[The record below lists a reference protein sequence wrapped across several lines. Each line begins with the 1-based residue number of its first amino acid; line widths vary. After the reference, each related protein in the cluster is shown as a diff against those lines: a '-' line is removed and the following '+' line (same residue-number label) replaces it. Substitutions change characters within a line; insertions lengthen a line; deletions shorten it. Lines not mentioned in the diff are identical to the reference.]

1 MMRRDD
7 EIRLGSR
14 FGMRHGNREE
24 RRLSLREREA
34 LRRKAREA
42 EYEDEEEEEDDD
54 DEEEDDEDDEDYDGD
69 EEDDDDD
76 DEEDDDEEDEDEEDE
91 DELDEDDEDEDYDGD
106 DDDEEDEEDEDD
118 DDLDDDDEEEDDEN
132 EDEEDDS
139 DEEDE
144 DDGED
149 SDKPSPAPS
158 KPVNGSDNRDAY
170 IAAYLAEKERELAL
184 EREAAERAEKEERE
198 RQEREESV
206 RREERA
212 RAQAEEE
219 EQARRAE
226 KAEIARRAREA
237 EDRASRAEDR
247 LGRTRAPFNDTE
259 GYRGIEDSLDRVS
272 PVSGRSGGS
281 QRESYAGREP
291 VLSES
296 DRAIR
301 ERELALKE
309 REIAL
314 KERELALRERE
325 QQLKSTGGHSGKNSS
340 GAPAS
345 YTTRVINGKTV
356 KVKDTS
362 KKVSRPIE
370 EPVALSQDNRSKR
383 YEGLSDESLMKE
395 VTAFML
401 RYGVK
406 KHGIPYEL
414 MAEEFGAGLIA
425 KLIIRGHLVRL
436 GDSTL
441 TCGNN

>member
-14 FGMRHGNREE
+14 FGMRYGNREE

-34 LRRKAREA
+34 LRRKAREE
-42 EYEDEEEEEDDD
+42 EYEDEE
-54 DEEEDDEDDEDYDGD
+54 
-69 EEDDDDD
+69 
-76 DEEDDDEEDEDEEDE
+76 
-91 DELDEDDEDEDYDGD
+91 
-106 DDDEEDEEDEDD
+106 EEDEEDEDD
-118 DDLDDDDEEEDDEN
+118 DLDDDEEEEDEDDDDE
-132 EDEEDDS
+132 DYEED

-144 DDGED
+144 DDDYEEEDDDDGDDDLDDDDDDYEEEDDDDDEDEGDEDEEDDDLDDSEEDDDDDDD
-149 SDKPSPAPS
+149 SDEPSPIVN
-158 KPVNGSDNRDAY
+158 KPVSGSDDRDAF

-198 RQEREESV
+198 REEQ
-206 RREERA
+206 A
-212 RAQAEEE
+212 RLQAEEE
-219 EQARRAE
+219 ER
-226 KAEIARRAREA
+226 ARRAREA
-237 EDRASRAEDR
+237 EDRAGRAEDS
-247 LGRTRAPFNDTE
+247 LGRTRTPFNGTE
-259 GYRGIEDSLDRVS
+259 GYRGIEDSLDVVS

-281 QRESYAGREP
+281 QRESYVGRES

-296 DRAIR
+296 DRALR

-325 QQLKSTGGHSGKNSS
+325 QQLKATGGHSGKGN
-340 GAPAS
+340 GVAPAS

-356 KVKDTS
+356 KVKDTG
-362 KKVSRPIE
+362 KKVSKPIE
-370 EPVALSQDNRSKR
+370 EPVVLSQDNRSKR

>member
-7 EIRLGSR
+7 EIRIGGHFGLG
-14 FGMRHGNREE
+14 HGKRED

-42 EYEDEEEEEDDD
+42 EYEDEEEEDEDL
-54 DEEEDDEDDEDYDGD
+54 DEDEEDEEDDEDDDEDEDYDGD
-69 EEDDDDD
+69 EEDEDDDD
-76 DEEDDDEEDEDEEDE
+76 DDDEEDEDEEDE
-91 DELDEDDEDEDYDGD
+91 DELDEDEDYDGD
-106 DDDEEDEEDEDD
+106 DDDEEEEDEDD
-118 DDLDDDDEEEDDEN
+118 EDEDDLDDEN
-132 EDEEDDS
+132 ES

-144 DDGED
+144 DDRDDDDED
-149 SDKPSPAPS
+149 SYEPSPAPS
-158 KPVNGSDNRDAY
+158 KPVSGSDDRDAF

-184 EREAAERAEKEERE
+184 EREVAERAEKEEKE
-198 RQEREESV
+198 RQEREDRA
-206 RREERA
+206 RREEQA
-212 RAQAEEE
+212 RVQAEEE

-247 LGRTRAPFNDTE
+247 LGRTRAPFNGTE

-325 QQLKSTGGHSGKNSS
+325 QQLKSAGGHSGKSNSV
-340 GAPAS
+340 APAS

-356 KVKDTS
+356 KVKDTG
-362 KKVSRPIE
+362 KKVSRPVE

>member
-7 EIRLGSR
+7 EIRLGGR
-14 FGMRHGNREE
+14 FGLGHGKREE

-42 EYEDEEEEEDDD
+42 EYEDEEEE
-54 DEEEDDEDDEDYDGD
+54 DEDYDGD
-69 EEDDDDD
+69 E
-76 DEEDDDEEDEDEEDE
+76 DEEDDDEDEDYDEDDDEEDE
-91 DELDEDDEDEDYDGD
+91 DELDEDEDYDEDDDNGD
-106 DDDEEDEEDEDD
+106 DDED
-118 DDLDDDDEEEDDEN
+118 DDLDDEN
-132 EDEEDDS
+132 ES

-144 DDGED
+144 DDRDDDDED
-149 SDKPSPAPS
+149 SYEPSPAPS
-158 KPVNGSDNRDAY
+158 KLVSSSDDRDAF

-184 EREAAERAEKEERE
+184 EREATERAEKEERE
-198 RQEREESV
+198 RQEREDRA
-206 RREERA
+206 RREEQA
-212 RAQAEEE
+212 RVQAEEE

-247 LGRTRAPFNDTE
+247 LGRTRAPFNGTE

-296 DRAIR
+296 DRALR
-301 ERELALKE
+301 ERKLALKE

-325 QQLKSTGGHSGKNSS
+325 QQLKSTGGHSGKSNSV
-340 GAPAS
+340 APAS

-362 KKVSRPIE
+362 KKVSKPIE

>member
-7 EIRLGSR
+7 EIRLGGR
-14 FGMRHGNREE
+14 FGLGHGKREE

-34 LRRKAREA
+34 LRRKAREE
-42 EYEDEEEEEDDD
+42 EYEDEE
-54 DEEEDDEDDEDYDGD
+54 
-69 EEDDDDD
+69 
-76 DEEDDDEEDEDEEDE
+76 
-91 DELDEDDEDEDYDGD
+91 
-106 DDDEEDEEDEDD
+106 EEDEEDEDD
-118 DDLDDDDEEEDDEN
+118 DLDDDEEEDY
-132 EDEEDDS
+132 EED

-144 DDGED
+144 DDDDDYEEEDDDDEDEGDEEEEDDDDGDDDLDDDEDDDDYEEEDDDDDEDEGDEDEEDDDLDDSEEEDDDDDD
-149 SDKPSPAPS
+149 SDEPSPIVN
-158 KPVNGSDNRDAY
+158 KPVSGSDDRDAF

-184 EREAAERAEKEERE
+184 EREATEARE
-198 RQEREESV
+198 
-206 RREERA
+206 REERA
-212 RAQAEEE
+212 RREAQARVRAEEE
-219 EQARRAE
+219 EQARRVE

-237 EDRASRAEDR
+237 EDRAGSAEDR
-247 LGRTRAPFNDTE
+247 LGRTRAPFNGTE
-259 GYRGIEDSLDRVS
+259 GYRGIEDSLDGVS

-281 QRESYAGREP
+281 QRESYVGREP

-296 DRAIR
+296 DRALR

-325 QQLKSTGGHSGKNSS
+325 QQLKATGGHSGK
-340 GAPAS
+340 GTGVAPAS

-356 KVKDTS
+356 KVKDTG
-362 KKVSRPIE
+362 KKVSKPIE
-370 EPVALSQDNRSKR
+370 EPVVLSQDNRSKR

>member
-7 EIRLGSR
+7 EIRLGGH
-14 FGMRHGNREE
+14 FGLGHGKREE

-42 EYEDEEEEEDDD
+42 EYEDEE
-54 DEEEDDEDDEDYDGD
+54 
-69 EEDDDDD
+69 
-76 DEEDDDEEDEDEEDE
+76 
-91 DELDEDDEDEDYDGD
+91 DEDDEDEDYDGD
-106 DDDEEDEEDEDD
+106 DDEEEEDEDD
-118 DDLDDDDEEEDDEN
+118 DEDDDLDDEN
-132 EDEEDDS
+132 ES

-144 DDGED
+144 DDRDDDDED
-149 SDKPSPAPS
+149 SYEPSPAPS
-158 KPVNGSDNRDAY
+158 KPVNGFDNRDAF

-198 RQEREESV
+198 RQEREESA
-206 RREERA
+206 RREEQA
-212 RAQAEEE
+212 RAQAEEDE
-219 EQARRAE
+219 RARRAE

-237 EDRASRAEDR
+237 EDRASTEDR
-247 LGRTRAPFNDTE
+247 LGRTRAPFNGTE

-296 DRAIR
+296 DRALR

-325 QQLKSTGGHSGKNSS
+325 QQLKATGGHSGKGN
-340 GAPAS
+340 GVAPAS

-356 KVKDTS
+356 KVKDTG
-362 KKVSRPIE
+362 KKVSKPIE
-370 EPVALSQDNRSKR
+370 EPVVLSQDNRSKR

>member
-1 MMRRDD
+1 M
-7 EIRLGSR
+7 
-14 FGMRHGNREE
+14 
-24 RRLSLREREA
+24 
-34 LRRKAREA
+34 RRKAREA
-42 EYEDEEEEEDDD
+42 EYEDEEEEDDEDLDDDEDD
-54 DEEEDDEDDEDYDGD
+54 DEEDEDEEDYDGDED

-76 DEEDDDEEDEDEEDE
+76 DDEAEDDEEDEDEEDE
-91 DELDEDDEDEDYDGD
+91 DELD
-106 DDDEEDEEDEDD
+106 D
-118 DDLDDDDEEEDDEN
+118 DDLDDDEDDEDYDGGEEEDDDLDDEN
-132 EDEEDDS
+132 ES

-144 DDGED
+144 DDRDDDDED
-149 SDKPSPAPS
+149 SYEPSPAPS
-158 KPVNGSDNRDAY
+158 KPVSGSDDRDAF

-184 EREAAERAEKEERE
+184 EREASEARE
-198 RQEREESV
+198 
-206 RREERA
+206 REERA
-212 RAQAEEE
+212 RREAQARVRAEEE

-237 EDRASRAEDR
+237 EDRAGSAEDR
-247 LGRTRAPFNDTE
+247 LGRTRAPFNGTE
-259 GYRGIEDSLDRVS
+259 GYRGIEDSLDGVS

-281 QRESYAGREP
+281 QRESYVGREP

-296 DRAIR
+296 DRALR

-325 QQLKSTGGHSGKNSS
+325 QQLKATGGHSGKGN
-340 GAPAS
+340 GVAPAS

-356 KVKDTS
+356 KVKDTG
-362 KKVSRPIE
+362 KKVSKPIE
-370 EPVALSQDNRSKR
+370 EPVVLSQDNRSKR

>member
-7 EIRLGSR
+7 EIRLGGR
-14 FGMRHGNREE
+14 FGLGHGKREE

-42 EYEDEEEEEDDD
+42 EYEDEEDEDDEDLDDDEDD
-54 DEEEDDEDDEDYDGD
+54 DEEDEDEEDYDGD
-69 EEDDDDD
+69 E

-91 DELDEDDEDEDYDGD
+91 DELDEEEEDDDEDYDGD
-106 DDDEEDEEDEDD
+106 DDDEEDEEDDED
-118 DDLDDDDEEEDDEN
+118 DDLDDEN
-132 EDEEDDS
+132 ES

-144 DDGED
+144 DDRDDDDED
-149 SDKPSPAPS
+149 SYEPSPTPS
-158 KPVNGSDNRDAY
+158 KPVNGSDDRDAF
-170 IAAYLAEKERELAL
+170 IAAYLAEKERELA
-184 EREAAERAEKEERE
+184 AERAEKEERE
-198 RQEREESV
+198 
-206 RREERA
+206 REERA

-219 EQARRAE
+219 ERARRAE

-247 LGRTRAPFNDTE
+247 LGRTRAPFNGTE
-259 GYRGIEDSLDRVS
+259 GYRGIEDSLEGLS

-296 DRAIR
+296 DRALR

>member
-7 EIRLGSR
+7 EIRLGGR
-14 FGMRHGNREE
+14 FGLGHGKREE

-34 LRRKAREA
+34 LRRKAREE
-42 EYEDEEEEEDDD
+42 EYEDEE
-54 DEEEDDEDDEDYDGD
+54 
-69 EEDDDDD
+69 
-76 DEEDDDEEDEDEEDE
+76 
-91 DELDEDDEDEDYDGD
+91 
-106 DDDEEDEEDEDD
+106 EEDEEDEDD
-118 DDLDDDDEEEDDEN
+118 DLDDDEEEEDEDDDDDYEEEDDDDGDDDLDDDDDDYEEEDDDDDEDEGD
-132 EDEEDDS
+132 EDEEDDDLDDSEEDDDDDDDS
-139 DEEDE
+139 DE
-144 DDGED
+144 
-149 SDKPSPAPS
+149 PSPIVN
-158 KPVNGSDNRDAY
+158 KPVSGSDDRDAF

-184 EREAAERAEKEERE
+184 EREAAERAEEEER
-198 RQEREESV
+198 
-206 RREERA
+206 
-212 RAQAEEE
+212 
-219 EQARRAE
+219 ARRAE

-237 EDRASRAEDR
+237 EDRAGRAEDS
-247 LGRTRAPFNDTE
+247 LGRTRTPFNGTE
-259 GYRGIEDSLDRVS
+259 GYRGIEDSLDVVS

-281 QRESYAGREP
+281 QRESYVGRES

-296 DRAIR
+296 DRALR

-325 QQLKSTGGHSGKNSS
+325 QQLKATGGHSGKGN
-340 GAPAS
+340 GVAPAS

-356 KVKDTS
+356 RVKDTG
-362 KKVSRPIE
+362 KKVSKPIE
-370 EPVALSQDNRSKR
+370 EPVVLSQNNRSKR

>member
-7 EIRLGSR
+7 EIRLGGRLSR
-14 FGMRHGNREE
+14 FGHGSRED

-42 EYEDEEEEEDDD
+42 EYEDEEEEED
-54 DEEEDDEDDEDYDGD
+54 EDDED
-69 EEDDDDD
+69 EEDD
-76 DEEDDDEEDEDEEDE
+76 DEEDDDEEDEDE

-106 DDDEEDEEDEDD
+106 DDDEEDEDEEEEEEDEDDEDDDED
-118 DDLDDDDEEEDDEN
+118 DDLDDEN
-132 EDEEDDS
+132 ES

-144 DDGED
+144 DDRDDDDED
-149 SDKPSPAPS
+149 SYEPSPAPS
-158 KPVNGSDNRDAY
+158 KPVNGSDDRDAF

-184 EREAAERAEKEERE
+184 EREASERAEKEERE
-198 RQEREESV
+198 RQEREDRA
-206 RREERA
+206 RREEQA
-212 RAQAEEE
+212 RVQAEEE

-247 LGRTRAPFNDTE
+247 LGRTRAPFNGTE

-272 PVSGRSGGS
+272 PVSGHSGGS
-281 QRESYAGREP
+281 QRESYTGREP
-291 VLSES
+291 VFSES
-296 DRAIR
+296 DRALR

-325 QQLKSTGGHSGKNSS
+325 QQLKSTGGHSGKSNSV
-340 GAPAS
+340 APAS

-362 KKVSRPIE
+362 KKVSKPIE

>member
-7 EIRLGSR
+7 EIRLGGRLSR
-14 FGMRHGNREE
+14 FGHGSRED

-42 EYEDEEEEEDDD
+42 EYEDEEEEED
-54 DEEEDDEDDEDYDGD
+54 EDEDEDEGDEDYDGD

-76 DEEDDDEEDEDEEDE
+76 DEEDDDEEDEDEGDE
-91 DELDEDDEDEDYDGD
+91 DEL
-106 DDDEEDEEDEDD
+106 DD
-118 DDLDDDDEEEDDEN
+118 DDLDDDDDDEEDDE
-132 EDEEDDS
+132 EDEEDD
-139 DEEDE
+139 E
-144 DDGED
+144 DDGD
-149 SDKPSPAPS
+149 SDEPSPAPS
-158 KPVNGSDNRDAY
+158 KPVSGSDDRDAF

-184 EREAAERAEKEERE
+184 EREASERAEKEERE
-198 RQEREESV
+198 RQEREEST

-212 RAQAEEE
+212 RIQAEEE
-219 EQARRAE
+219 ERARRAE

-247 LGRTRAPFNDTE
+247 LGRTRAPFNGTE
-259 GYRGIEDSLDRVS
+259 GYRGIEGSLDRVS

-281 QRESYAGREP
+281 QRESYTGREP

-296 DRAIR
+296 DRALR

-340 GAPAS
+340 VASAS

-362 KKVSRPIE
+362 KKVSKPIE

>member
-7 EIRLGSR
+7 EIRLGGRLSR
-14 FGMRHGNREE
+14 FGHGSRED

-42 EYEDEEEEEDDD
+42 EYEDEEEEED
-54 DEEEDDEDDEDYDGD
+54 EDL
-69 EEDDDDD
+69 
-76 DEEDDDEEDEDEEDE
+76 DEDEED
-91 DELDEDDEDEDYDGD
+91 DDEDEDYDGD
-106 DDDEEDEEDEDD
+106 DDDEEEEDEDEDEDLDEDEEDDDEDEDYDGDDDDEEEEDEDEEEEDEDD
-118 DDLDDDDEEEDDEN
+118 DEDDDLDDEN
-132 EDEEDDS
+132 ES

-144 DDGED
+144 DDRDDDDED
-149 SDKPSPAPS
+149 SYEPSPAPS
-158 KPVNGSDNRDAY
+158 KPVSGSDDRDAF

-184 EREAAERAEKEERE
+184 EREASERAEKEERE
-198 RQEREESV
+198 RQEREERA
-206 RREERA
+206 RREEQA
-212 RAQAEEE
+212 RVQAEEE

-247 LGRTRAPFNDTE
+247 LGRTRAPFNGTE

-325 QQLKSTGGHSGKNSS
+325 QQLKSAGSHSGKSS
-340 GAPAS
+340 SVSPAS

-362 KKVSRPIE
+362 KKVSKPIE

>member
-7 EIRLGSR
+7 EIRLGGR
-14 FGMRHGNREE
+14 FGLGHGKREE

-42 EYEDEEEEEDDD
+42 EYEDEEEEDD
-54 DEEEDDEDDEDYDGD
+54 DEEEDDEDYDGD
-69 EEDDDDD
+69 EDEEDD

-91 DELDEDDEDEDYDGD
+91 DELDEDEDEE
-106 DDDEEDEEDEDD
+106 DDDEEDDDEEDDEDDEEDDEEEDEDELDEDEEDDED
-118 DDLDDDDEEEDDEN
+118 DDLDDEN
-132 EDEEDDS
+132 ES

-144 DDGED
+144 DDRDDDDED
-149 SDKPSPAPS
+149 SYEPSPTPS
-158 KPVNGSDNRDAY
+158 KPVNGSDDRDAF

-184 EREAAERAEKEERE
+184 EREATEARE
-198 RQEREESV
+198 
-206 RREERA
+206 REERA
-212 RAQAEEE
+212 RREAQARVRAEEE
-219 EQARRAE
+219 EQARRVE

-237 EDRASRAEDR
+237 EDRAGSTEDR
-247 LGRTRAPFNDTE
+247 LGRTRAPFNGTE
-259 GYRGIEDSLDRVS
+259 GYRGIEDSLDGVS

-281 QRESYAGREP
+281 QRESYVGREP

-296 DRAIR
+296 DRALR

-325 QQLKSTGGHSGKNSS
+325 QQLKATGGHSGKGN
-340 GAPAS
+340 GVAPAS

-356 KVKDTS
+356 KVKDTG
-362 KKVSRPIE
+362 KKVSKPIE
-370 EPVALSQDNRSKR
+370 EPVVLSQDNRSKR

>member
-7 EIRLGSR
+7 EIRLGGH
-14 FGMRHGNREE
+14 FGLGHGKRED

-42 EYEDEEEEEDDD
+42 ECEDEEEEEEDLDE
-54 DEEEDDEDDEDYDGD
+54 DEEEEDEDLDEDEEDEEDYDGD
-69 EEDDDDD
+69 EDEDDDD

-91 DELDEDDEDEDYDGD
+91 DELDEDDDDDEDYDGD
-106 DDDEEDEEDEDD
+106 DDDEED
-118 DDLDDDDEEEDDEN
+118 DDLDDEN
-132 EDEEDDS
+132 ES
-139 DEEDE
+139 DE
-144 DDGED
+144 
-149 SDKPSPAPS
+149 PSPAPS
-158 KPVNGSDNRDAY
+158 KPVNGSDDRDAF

-184 EREAAERAEKEERE
+184 EREASERAEKEERE
-198 RQEREESV
+198 RQEREERA
-206 RREERA
+206 RREAQA
-212 RAQAEEE
+212 RVQAEED
-219 EQARRAE
+219 EQARRVE

-237 EDRASRAEDR
+237 EDRAGSTEDR
-247 LGRTRAPFNDTE
+247 LGRTRAPFNGTE
-259 GYRGIEDSLDRVS
+259 GYRGIEDSLEGVS

-281 QRESYAGREP
+281 QRESYVGREP

-296 DRAIR
+296 DRALR

-325 QQLKSTGGHSGKNSS
+325 QQLKATGGHSGKGN
-340 GAPAS
+340 GVAPAS

-356 KVKDTS
+356 KVKDTG
-362 KKVSRPIE
+362 KKVSKPIE
-370 EPVALSQDNRSKR
+370 EPVVLSQDNRSKR

>member
-7 EIRLGSR
+7 EIRIGGR
-14 FGMRHGNREE
+14 FGLGHGKREE
-24 RRLSLREREA
+24 RCLSLREREA

-42 EYEDEEEEEDDD
+42 EYEDEEEDDDDD
-54 DEEEDDEDDEDYDGD
+54 DEEEDDEDYDGD
-69 EEDDDDD
+69 EE
-76 DEEDDDEEDEDEEDE
+76 EEDEDEEDE
-91 DELDEDDEDEDYDGD
+91 DELDDDEEEEEDDDDEDYDGD
-106 DDDEEDEEDEDD
+106 EDDDLDEDEEEDEEDEDD
-118 DDLDDDDEEEDDEN
+118 SDEEDDE
-132 EDEEDDS
+132 DDGDS
-139 DEEDE
+139 DE
-144 DDGED
+144 
-149 SDKPSPAPS
+149 PSPAPS
-158 KPVNGSDNRDAY
+158 KPVSGSDDRDAF
-170 IAAYLAEKERELAL
+170 IVAYLAEKERELAL
-184 EREAAERAEKEERE
+184 EREASERAEKEERA
-198 RQEREESV
+198 RQEREERA
-206 RREERA
+206 RREEQA
-212 RAQAEEE
+212 RVQAEEE

-226 KAEIARRAREA
+226 KAEIARRARET
-237 EDRASRAEDR
+237 EERASTEDR
-247 LGRTRAPFNDTE
+247 LGRTRALFNGTE
-259 GYRGIEDSLDRVS
+259 GYRGIEDNLEGLS

-296 DRAIR
+296 DRALR

-314 KERELALRERE
+314 REREIALKERE
-325 QQLKSTGGHSGKNSS
+325 QQLKSAGGHSGKNSS
-340 GAPAS
+340 VASAS

-356 KVKDTS
+356 KVKDTG
-362 KKVSRPIE
+362 KKVSKPIE

>member
-7 EIRLGSR
+7 EIRLGGR
-14 FGMRHGNREE
+14 FGLGHGKREE

-34 LRRKAREA
+34 LRRKAREE
-42 EYEDEEEEEDDD
+42 EYEDEE
-54 DEEEDDEDDEDYDGD
+54 
-69 EEDDDDD
+69 
-76 DEEDDDEEDEDEEDE
+76 
-91 DELDEDDEDEDYDGD
+91 
-106 DDDEEDEEDEDD
+106 EEDEEDEDD
-118 DDLDDDDEEEDDEN
+118 DLDDDEEEEDEDDDDE
-132 EDEEDDS
+132 DYEED

-144 DDGED
+144 DDDDDYEEEDDDDGDDDLDDDEDDDDYEEEDDDDDEDEGDEDEEDDDLDDSEEDDDDDDD
-149 SDKPSPAPS
+149 SDEPSPIVN
-158 KPVNGSDNRDAY
+158 KPVSGSDDRDAF

-184 EREAAERAEKEERE
+184 EREATEARE
-198 RQEREESV
+198 
-206 RREERA
+206 REERA
-212 RAQAEEE
+212 RREAQARVRAEEE
-219 EQARRAE
+219 EQARRVE

-237 EDRASRAEDR
+237 EDRAGSAEDR
-247 LGRTRAPFNDTE
+247 LGRTRAPFNGTE
-259 GYRGIEDSLDRVS
+259 GYRGIEDSLDGVS

-281 QRESYAGREP
+281 QRESYVGREP

-296 DRAIR
+296 DRALR

-325 QQLKSTGGHSGKNSS
+325 QQLKATGGHSGKSNSV
-340 GAPAS
+340 APAS

-370 EPVALSQDNRSKR
+370 EPVVLSQDNRSKR

>member
-7 EIRLGSR
+7 EIRLGGR
-14 FGMRHGNREE
+14 FGRGNREE

-34 LRRKAREA
+34 LRRKAREE
-42 EYEDEEEEEDDD
+42 EYEDEEEEDEDDLDDDEEDEEDDEEEEEDDD
-54 DEEEDDEDDEDYDGD
+54 EEEDDEEEEDEEEEDELDDDEDDEDYD
-69 EEDDDDD
+69 E
-76 DEEDDDEEDEDEEDE
+76 
-91 DELDEDDEDEDYDGD
+91 

-118 DDLDDDDEEEDDEN
+118 
-132 EDEEDDS
+132 
-139 DEEDE
+139 
-144 DDGED
+144 ED
-149 SDKPSPAPS
+149 SYEPSPAPS
-158 KPVNGSDNRDAY
+158 KPVSGSDDRDAF
-170 IAAYLAEKERELAL
+170 IAEYLAEKEREFAL
-184 EREAAERAEKEERE
+184 EREATEAR
-198 RQEREESV
+198 EREERV
-206 RREERA
+206 RREAQA
-212 RAQAEEE
+212 RVRAEEE
-219 EQARRAE
+219 EQARRVE

-237 EDRASRAEDR
+237 EDRAGSAEDR
-247 LGRTRAPFNDTE
+247 LGRTRA
-259 GYRGIEDSLDRVS
+259 L
-272 PVSGRSGGS
+272 
-281 QRESYAGREP
+281 
-291 VLSES
+291 
-296 DRAIR
+296 R

-325 QQLKSTGGHSGKNSS
+325 QQLKATGGHSGKGN
-340 GAPAS
+340 GVAPAS

-356 KVKDTS
+356 KVKDTG
-362 KKVSRPIE
+362 KKVSKPIE
-370 EPVALSQDNRSKR
+370 EPVVLSQDNRSKR

>member
-7 EIRLGSR
+7 EIRLGGRLSR
-14 FGMRHGNREE
+14 FGQGNRED

-42 EYEDEEEEEDDD
+42 EYEDEDEDEEEEED
-54 DEEEDDEDDEDYDGD
+54 EDEDEGD

-76 DEEDDDEEDEDEEDE
+76 DEEDDDEEDEDE
-91 DELDEDDEDEDYDGD
+91 LDDDDLDDDEDEDYDGD
-106 DDDEEDEEDEDD
+106 EDD
-118 DDLDDDDEEEDDEN
+118 
-132 EDEEDDS
+132 EDDS
-139 DEEDE
+139 DEEDDE
-144 DDGED
+144 DDGD
-149 SDKPSPAPS
+149 SDEPSPAPS
-158 KPVNGSDNRDAY
+158 KPVSGSDDRDAF

-184 EREAAERAEKEERE
+184 EREASERAEKEERE
-198 RQEREESV
+198 RQEREESA

-237 EDRASRAEDR
+237 EDRASTEDR
-247 LGRTRAPFNDTE
+247 LGRTRAPFNGTE

-296 DRAIR
+296 DRALR

-325 QQLKSTGGHSGKNSS
+325 QQLKSAGGHSGKNSS
-340 GAPAS
+340 VASAS

>member
-7 EIRLGSR
+7 EIRLGGR
-14 FGMRHGNREE
+14 FGLGHGNREE

-42 EYEDEEEEEDDD
+42 EYEDEEE
-54 DEEEDDEDDEDYDGD
+54 DEEEDDDEEDEDEEDYDGD
-69 EEDDDDD
+69 EDSDED

-91 DELDEDDEDEDYDGD
+91 DELDEDDLDDDEDDEDYDGD
-106 DDDEEDEEDEDD
+106 DDEEDEDD
-118 DDLDDDDEEEDDEN
+118 DDSDEEDDDDDDLDDDEN
-132 EDEEDDS
+132 EDED
-139 DEEDE
+139 DE
-144 DDGED
+144 DSYE
-149 SDKPSPAPS
+149 PSPTPS
-158 KPVNGSDNRDAY
+158 KPVNGSDNRDAF

-184 EREAAERAEKEERE
+184 EREAADRAEKEERE
-198 RQEREESV
+198 REEQ
-206 RREERA
+206 A
-212 RAQAEEE
+212 RLQAEEE
-219 EQARRAE
+219 ERARRAE

-237 EDRASRAEDR
+237 EDRAGRAEDS
-247 LGRTRAPFNDTE
+247 LGRTRTPFNGTE
-259 GYRGIEDSLDRVS
+259 GYRGIEDSLEGLS

-281 QRESYAGREP
+281 QRESYTGREP

-296 DRAIR
+296 DRALR

-325 QQLKSTGGHSGKNSS
+325 QQLKSAGGHSGKNSS

-356 KVKDTS
+356 KVKDTG

>member
-1 MMRRDD
+1 M
-7 EIRLGSR
+7 
-14 FGMRHGNREE
+14 
-24 RRLSLREREA
+24 
-34 LRRKAREA
+34 
-42 EYEDEEEEEDDD
+42 
-54 DEEEDDEDDEDYDGD
+54 
-69 EEDDDDD
+69 
-76 DEEDDDEEDEDEEDE
+76 
-91 DELDEDDEDEDYDGD
+91 
-106 DDDEEDEEDEDD
+106 
-118 DDLDDDDEEEDDEN
+118 
-132 EDEEDDS
+132 
-139 DEEDE
+139 
-144 DDGED
+144 
-149 SDKPSPAPS
+149 
-158 KPVNGSDNRDAY
+158 
-170 IAAYLAEKERELAL
+170 
-184 EREAAERAEKEERE
+184 
-198 RQEREESV
+198 
-206 RREERA
+206 
-212 RAQAEEE
+212 
-219 EQARRAE
+219 
-226 KAEIARRAREA
+226 
-237 EDRASRAEDR
+237 
-247 LGRTRAPFNDTE
+247 RAPFNGME

-296 DRAIR
+296 DRALR

-325 QQLKSTGGHSGKNSS
+325 QQLKSVGSHSGKSS
-340 GAPAS
+340 SVSPAS

-356 KVKDTS
+356 KVKDTG
-362 KKVSRPIE
+362 KKVSKPVE

>member
-7 EIRLGSR
+7 EIRLGGHFGLGHGSR
-14 FGMRHGNREE
+14 ED

-42 EYEDEEEEEDDD
+42 EYE
-54 DEEEDDEDDEDYDGD
+54 
-69 EEDDDDD
+69 

-106 DDDEEDEEDEDD
+106 DDEDEEDEDD
-118 DDLDDDDEEEDDEN
+118 EDYDGDDDDEEEEDEDDDEDDDLDDEN
-132 EDEEDDS
+132 ES

-144 DDGED
+144 DDRDDDDED
-149 SDKPSPAPS
+149 SYEPSPAPS
-158 KPVNGSDNRDAY
+158 KPVNGSDDRDAF

-184 EREAAERAEKEERE
+184 EREATEARE
-198 RQEREESV
+198 
-206 RREERA
+206 REERA
-212 RAQAEEE
+212 RREAQARVRAEEE
-219 EQARRAE
+219 EQ
-226 KAEIARRAREA
+226 AEIARRAREA

-247 LGRTRAPFNDTE
+247 LGRTRAPFNGTE

-281 QRESYAGREP
+281 QRESYTGREP

-296 DRAIR
+296 DRALR

-325 QQLKSTGGHSGKNSS
+325 QQLKSTGGHSGKGN
-340 GAPAS
+340 GVAPAS

-356 KVKDTS
+356 KVKDTG
-362 KKVSRPIE
+362 KKVSKPIE
-370 EPVALSQDNRSKR
+370 EPVVLSQDNRSKR

>member
-7 EIRLGSR
+7 EIRLGGH
-14 FGMRHGNREE
+14 FGLGHGKRED

-42 EYEDEEEEEDDD
+42 EYEDEEDEED
-54 DEEEDDEDDEDYDGD
+54 EDEDEDEGDEDYDGD

-76 DEEDDDEEDEDEEDE
+76 DEEDDDEEDEDE

-106 DDDEEDEEDEDD
+106 DDEDEEDEDD
-118 DDLDDDDEEEDDEN
+118 EDYDEDYDGDDDEDEDD
-132 EDEEDDS
+132 EDDS
-139 DEEDE
+139 DEED
-144 DDGED
+144 DGD
-149 SDKPSPAPS
+149 SDEPSPAPS
-158 KPVNGSDNRDAY
+158 KPVSGSADRDAY

-184 EREAAERAEKEERE
+184 EREASERAEKEERE
-198 RQEREESV
+198 RQEREESA

-237 EDRASRAEDR
+237 EDRASTEDR
-247 LGRTRAPFNDTE
+247 LGRTRAPFNGTE

-296 DRAIR
+296 DRALR

-340 GAPAS
+340 VAPAS

>member
-14 FGMRHGNREE
+14 FGRGNREE

-34 LRRKAREA
+34 LRRKAREE
-42 EYEDEEEEEDDD
+42 EYEDEEEEDEEDDEEDDDEDD
-54 DEEEDDEDDEDYDGD
+54 DEEEDDEDDD
-69 EEDDDDD
+69 EEDDELDD
-76 DEEDDDEEDEDEEDE
+76 DEEDEDYDEDDDEEDEE
-91 DELDEDDEDEDYDGD
+91 DEDEDYDE

-118 DDLDDDDEEEDDEN
+118 
-132 EDEEDDS
+132 
-139 DEEDE
+139 
-144 DDGED
+144 ED
-149 SDKPSPAPS
+149 SYEPSPAPS
-158 KPVNGSDNRDAY
+158 KPVSGSDDRDAF

-184 EREAAERAEKEERE
+184 EREATEARE
-198 RQEREESV
+198 
-206 RREERA
+206 REERA
-212 RAQAEEE
+212 RREAQARVRAEEE
-219 EQARRAE
+219 EQARRVE

-237 EDRASRAEDR
+237 EDRAGSTEDR
-247 LGRTRAPFNDTE
+247 LGRTRAPFNGTE
-259 GYRGIEDSLDRVS
+259 GYRGIEDSLDGVS

-281 QRESYAGREP
+281 QRESYVGREP

-296 DRAIR
+296 DRALR

-325 QQLKSTGGHSGKNSS
+325 QQLKATGGHSGKGN
-340 GAPAS
+340 GVAPAS

-356 KVKDTS
+356 KVKDTG
-362 KKVSRPIE
+362 KKVSKPIE
-370 EPVALSQDNRSKR
+370 EPAVLSQYNRSKR

>member
-7 EIRLGSR
+7 EIRLGGR
-14 FGMRHGNREE
+14 FGLGHGNREE

-42 EYEDEEEEEDDD
+42 EYEDEEE
-54 DEEEDDEDDEDYDGD
+54 DE
-69 EEDDDDD
+69 
-76 DEEDDDEEDEDEEDE
+76 EEDDDEEDEDEED
-91 DELDEDDEDEDYDGD
+91 YDGD
-106 DDDEEDEEDEDD
+106 DDEEDEDD
-118 DDLDDDDEEEDDEN
+118 DDSDEEDDDDDDLDDDEN
-132 EDEEDDS
+132 EDED
-139 DEEDE
+139 DE
-144 DDGED
+144 DSYE
-149 SDKPSPAPS
+149 PSPTPS
-158 KPVNGSDNRDAY
+158 KPVNGSDNRDAF

-184 EREAAERAEKEERE
+184 EREAADRAEKEERE
-198 RQEREESV
+198 REEQ
-206 RREERA
+206 A
-212 RAQAEEE
+212 RLQAEEE
-219 EQARRAE
+219 ERARRAE

-237 EDRASRAEDR
+237 EDRAGRAEDS
-247 LGRTRAPFNDTE
+247 LGRTRTPFNGTE
-259 GYRGIEDSLDRVS
+259 GYRGIEDSLEGLS

-281 QRESYAGREP
+281 QRESYTGREP

-296 DRAIR
+296 DRALR

-325 QQLKSTGGHSGKNSS
+325 QQLKSAGGHSGKNSS

-356 KVKDTS
+356 KVKDTG

>member
-7 EIRLGSR
+7 EIRLGGH
-14 FGMRHGNREE
+14 FGLGHGKREE

-42 EYEDEEEEEDDD
+42 EYEDEED
-54 DEEEDDEDDEDYDGD
+54 EDDEDLDEDEEDYDGD
-69 EEDDDDD
+69 EDEEDD

-106 DDDEEDEEDEDD
+106 DDEEEEDEDD
-118 DDLDDDDEEEDDEN
+118 DEDDDLDDEN
-132 EDEEDDS
+132 ES

-144 DDGED
+144 DDRDDDDED
-149 SDKPSPAPS
+149 SYEPSPAPS
-158 KPVNGSDNRDAY
+158 KPVNGFDNRDAF

-198 RQEREESV
+198 RQEREESA
-206 RREERA
+206 RREEQA
-212 RAQAEEE
+212 RAQAEEDE
-219 EQARRAE
+219 RARRAE

-237 EDRASRAEDR
+237 EDRASTEDR
-247 LGRTRAPFNDTE
+247 LGRTRAPFNGTE

-296 DRAIR
+296 DRALR

-325 QQLKSTGGHSGKNSS
+325 QQLKATGGHSGKGN
-340 GAPAS
+340 GVAPAS

-356 KVKDTS
+356 KVKDTG
-362 KKVSRPIE
+362 KKVSKPIE
-370 EPVALSQDNRSKR
+370 EPVVLSQDNRSKR

>member
-7 EIRLGSR
+7 EIRLGGR
-14 FGMRHGNREE
+14 FGLGHGKREE

-34 LRRKAREA
+34 LRRKAREE
-42 EYEDEEEEEDDD
+42 EYEDEEEEDEEDEDDD
-54 DEEEDDEDDEDYDGD
+54 L
-69 EEDDDDD
+69 DDDD
-76 DEEDDDEEDEDEEDE
+76 DEDYEEDDEEDEDEEDE
-91 DELDEDDEDEDYDGD
+91 DD
-106 DDDEEDEEDEDD
+106 DDDYEEEDDDDGD
-118 DDLDDDDEEEDDEN
+118 DDLDDDEDDDDYEEEDDDDDEDEGD
-132 EDEEDDS
+132 EDEEDDDLDDSEEEEEEDDDDDS
-139 DEEDE
+139 DE
-144 DDGED
+144 
-149 SDKPSPAPS
+149 PSPIVN
-158 KPVNGSDNRDAY
+158 KPVSGSDDRDAF

-198 RQEREESV
+198 REEQ
-206 RREERA
+206 A
-212 RAQAEEE
+212 RLQAEEE
-219 EQARRAE
+219 ERARRAE

-237 EDRASRAEDR
+237 EDRAGRAEDS
-247 LGRTRAPFNDTE
+247 LGRTRTPFNGTE

-281 QRESYAGREP
+281 QRESYTGREP

-296 DRAIR
+296 DRALR

-325 QQLKSTGGHSGKNSS
+325 QQLKATGGHSGKGN
-340 GAPAS
+340 GVAPAS

-356 KVKDTS
+356 KVKDTG
-362 KKVSRPIE
+362 KKVSKPIE
-370 EPVALSQDNRSKR
+370 EPVVLSQDNRSKR

>member
-7 EIRLGSR
+7 EIRLGGRLSR
-14 FGMRHGNREE
+14 FGHGSRED

-42 EYEDEEEEEDDD
+42 EYEDEEEEDEDEEDEEDDADYDGDEEDDD
-54 DEEEDDEDDEDYDGD
+54 DEDEDYDGD
-69 EEDDDDD
+69 EEDDDD
-76 DEEDDDEEDEDEEDE
+76 EDEDEEDE
-91 DELDEDDEDEDYDGD
+91 DELDEDDDDEDYDGD
-106 DDDEEDEEDEDD
+106 DDDEEDEEDDED
-118 DDLDDDDEEEDDEN
+118 DDLDDEN
-132 EDEEDDS
+132 ES

-144 DDGED
+144 DDRDEDDGD
-149 SDKPSPAPS
+149 SDEPSPAPS
-158 KPVNGSDNRDAY
+158 KPVSGSDDRDAF
-170 IAAYLAEKERELAL
+170 IVAYLAEKERELAL
-184 EREAAERAEKEERE
+184 EREATERAEKEERE
-198 RQEREESV
+198 RQEREDRA
-206 RREERA
+206 RREEQA
-212 RAQAEEE
+212 RVQAEEE

-247 LGRTRAPFNDTE
+247 LGRTRAPFNGTE

-281 QRESYAGREP
+281 QRESYTGREP

-296 DRAIR
+296 DRALR

-325 QQLKSTGGHSGKNSS
+325 QQLKSTGGHSGKSNSV
-340 GAPAS
+340 APAS

-356 KVKDTS
+356 KVKDTG
-362 KKVSRPIE
+362 KKVSKPVE

>member
-7 EIRLGSR
+7 EIRLGGR
-14 FGMRHGNREE
+14 FGLRHGNREE
-24 RRLSLREREA
+24 RRLSPREREA

-42 EYEDEEEEEDDD
+42 EYEDEEDEDLDDD
-54 DEEEDDEDDEDYDGD
+54 
-69 EEDDDDD
+69 
-76 DEEDDDEEDEDEEDE
+76 EDEDEEDYDGDD
-91 DELDEDDEDEDYDGD
+91 DEDEDDDDEEDEDYDGD
-106 DDDEEDEEDEDD
+106 DDEDEDEDDEDEDEDDEDEDEDD
-118 DDLDDDDEEEDDEN
+118 DLDEGDDDEDGDEEEEDD
-132 EDEEDDS
+132 DDA
-139 DEEDE
+139 
-144 DDGED
+144 D
-149 SDKPSPAPS
+149 SYEPSPAPS
-158 KPVNGSDNRDAY
+158 KPVSGSDDRDAF

-184 EREAAERAEKEERE
+184 EREASERAEKEERE
-198 RQEREESV
+198 REESA

-237 EDRASRAEDR
+237 EDRASTEDR
-247 LGRTRAPFNDTE
+247 LGRTRAPFNGTE

-296 DRAIR
+296 DRALR

-325 QQLKSTGGHSGKNSS
+325 QQLKATGGHSGKGN
-340 GAPAS
+340 GVAPAS

-356 KVKDTS
+356 KVKDTG
-362 KKVSRPIE
+362 KKVSKPIE
-370 EPVALSQDNRSKR
+370 EPVVLSQDNRSKR

>member
-7 EIRLGSR
+7 EIRIGGR
-14 FGMRHGNREE
+14 FGLGHGNREE

-34 LRRKAREA
+34 LRRKAREE
-42 EYEDEEEEEDDD
+42 EYEDEEEEDEEDEEEEDEDDD
-54 DEEEDDEDDEDYDGD
+54 DEDYEED
-69 EEDDDDD
+69 
-76 DEEDDDEEDEDEEDE
+76 
-91 DELDEDDEDEDYDGD
+91 
-106 DDDEEDEEDEDD
+106 DEEDEDD
-118 DDLDDDDEEEDDEN
+118 DDDYEEEDDDDEDDDDYEEEDDDDDEDEGD
-132 EDEEDDS
+132 EDEEDDDLDDSEEDDDDDDDS
-139 DEEDE
+139 DE
-144 DDGED
+144 
-149 SDKPSPAPS
+149 PSPIVN
-158 KPVNGSDNRDAY
+158 KPVSGSDDRDAF

-184 EREAAERAEKEERE
+184 EREATEARE
-198 RQEREESV
+198 
-206 RREERA
+206 REERA
-212 RAQAEEE
+212 RREAQARVRAEEE
-219 EQARRAE
+219 ERARRAE

-237 EDRASRAEDR
+237 EDRAGRAEDS
-247 LGRTRAPFNDTE
+247 LGRTRTPFNGTE
-259 GYRGIEDSLDRVS
+259 GYRGIEDSLDVVS

-281 QRESYAGREP
+281 QRESYVGRES

-296 DRAIR
+296 DRALR

-325 QQLKSTGGHSGKNSS
+325 QQLKATGGHSGKGN
-340 GAPAS
+340 GVAPAS

-356 KVKDTS
+356 KVKDTG
-362 KKVSRPIE
+362 KKVSKPIE
-370 EPVALSQDNRSKR
+370 EPVVLSQDNRSKR

>member
-7 EIRLGSR
+7 EIRLGGHFSR
-14 FGMRHGNREE
+14 FGQGSREE
-24 RRLSLREREA
+24 RRLPLREREA

-42 EYEDEEEEEDDD
+42 EYEDEE
-54 DEEEDDEDDEDYDGD
+54 DEDDEDL
-69 EEDDDDD
+69 DDD
-76 DEEDDDEEDEDEEDE
+76 EDDDEEDEDEEDY
-91 DELDEDDEDEDYDGD
+91 DGDEDEEDDD
-106 DDDEEDEEDEDD
+106 DDDDEADDDEEDEDEDELDD
-118 DDLDDDDEEEDDEN
+118 DDLDDDEDDEDYDGGDD
-132 EDEEDDS
+132 EDEDEDDDEEDGED
-139 DEEDE
+139 EDE
-144 DDGED
+144 DDGDED
-149 SDKPSPAPS
+149 SYEPSPAPS
-158 KPVNGSDNRDAY
+158 KPVSGSDDRDAF

-184 EREAAERAEKEERE
+184 EREATERAEKEERE
-198 RQEREESV
+198 RQEREERA
-206 RREERA
+206 RREEQA
-212 RAQAEEE
+212 RVQAEEE
-219 EQARRAE
+219 EQARQAE

-247 LGRTRAPFNDTE
+247 LGRTRAPFNGTE
-259 GYRGIEDSLDRVS
+259 GYRGIIEDSLDRLS

-296 DRAIR
+296 DRALR

-325 QQLKSTGGHSGKNSS
+325 QQLKSAGSHSGKSS
-340 GAPAS
+340 SVSPAS
-345 YTTRVINGKTV
+345 YMTRVINGKTV
-356 KVKDTS
+356 KVKDTG
-362 KKVSRPIE
+362 KKVSKPIE

>member
-7 EIRLGSR
+7 EIRLGGR
-14 FGMRHGNREE
+14 FGLGHGSRAGRH
-24 RRLSLREREA
+24 LSLREREA
-34 LRRKAREA
+34 LRRKAREE
-42 EYEDEEEEEDDD
+42 EYEDEE
-54 DEEEDDEDDEDYDGD
+54 
-69 EEDDDDD
+69 
-76 DEEDDDEEDEDEEDE
+76 
-91 DELDEDDEDEDYDGD
+91 
-106 DDDEEDEEDEDD
+106 EEDEEDEDD
-118 DDLDDDDEEEDDEN
+118 DLDDDEEEEDEDDDEEDYEEDEGEDDDDDYEEEDDDDGDDDLDDDEDEGD
-132 EDEEDDS
+132 EDEEDDDLDDSEEDDDAADS
-139 DEEDE
+139 DE
-144 DDGED
+144 
-149 SDKPSPAPS
+149 PSPIVN
-158 KPVNGSDNRDAY
+158 KPVSGSDDRDAF

-184 EREAAERAEKEERE
+184 EREATEARE
-198 RQEREESV
+198 
-206 RREERA
+206 REERA
-212 RAQAEEE
+212 RREAQARVLAEEE
-219 EQARRAE
+219 EQARRVE

-237 EDRASRAEDR
+237 EDRAGSTEDR
-247 LGRTRAPFNDTE
+247 LGRTRAPFNGTE
-259 GYRGIEDSLDRVS
+259 GYRGIEDSLDGVS

-281 QRESYAGREP
+281 QRESYTGREP

-296 DRAIR
+296 DRALR

-325 QQLKSTGGHSGKNSS
+325 QQLKATGGHSGKGN
-340 GAPAS
+340 GVAPAS

-356 KVKDTS
+356 KVKDTG
-362 KKVSRPIE
+362 KKVSKPIE
-370 EPVALSQDNRSKR
+370 EPVVLSQDNRSKR

>member
-7 EIRLGSR
+7 EIRLGGH
-14 FGMRHGNREE
+14 FGLGHGKREE

-42 EYEDEEEEEDDD
+42 EYEDEDD
-54 DEEEDDEDDEDYDGD
+54 DEEAEDEEDYDGD
-69 EEDDDDD
+69 EDEE
-76 DEEDDDEEDEDEEDE
+76 DEEDDDEEDDEDE
-91 DELDEDDEDEDYDGD
+91 DELDEDDDDEDYDGD
-106 DDDEEDEEDEDD
+106 DDDDLDDENESDEEDEDD
-118 DDLDDDDEEEDDEN
+118 D
-132 EDEEDDS
+132 
-139 DEEDE
+139 
-144 DDGED
+144 ED
-149 SDKPSPAPS
+149 SYEPSPTPS
-158 KPVNGSDNRDAY
+158 KPVNGSDDRDTF

-184 EREAAERAEKEERE
+184 EREATEARE
-198 RQEREESV
+198 
-206 RREERA
+206 REERA
-212 RAQAEEE
+212 RREAQARVRAEEE
-219 EQARRAE
+219 EQARRVE

-237 EDRASRAEDR
+237 EDRAGRAEDS
-247 LGRTRAPFNDTE
+247 LGRTRAPVNGTE
-259 GYRGIEDSLDRVS
+259 GYRGIEDSLDGVS

-281 QRESYAGREP
+281 QRESYVGREP

-296 DRAIR
+296 DRALR

-325 QQLKSTGGHSGKNSS
+325 QQLKATGGHSGKGN
-340 GAPAS
+340 GVAPAS

-356 KVKDTS
+356 KVKDTG
-362 KKVSRPIE
+362 KKVSKPIE
-370 EPVALSQDNRSKR
+370 EPVVLSQDNRSKR

>member
-34 LRRKAREA
+34 LRRKAQEA
-42 EYEDEEEEEDDD
+42 EYEDEEEEEDDEEEDEDDDLDD
-54 DEEEDDEDDEDYDGD
+54 DEEEE
-69 EEDDDDD
+69 
-76 DEEDDDEEDEDEEDE
+76 DEEDDDEDYEED
-91 DELDEDDEDEDYDGD
+91 
-106 DDDEEDEEDEDD
+106 EDEDD
-118 DDLDDDDEEEDDEN
+118 DDDYEEEDDDDEEEDDDDDDD
-132 EDEEDDS
+132 EDEGDEDDDEDDEDDDLDDSEEDDDDDDDDS
-139 DEEDE
+139 DE
-144 DDGED
+144 
-149 SDKPSPAPS
+149 PSPIVN
-158 KPVNGSDNRDAY
+158 KPVSGSDDRDAF

-198 RQEREESV
+198 REEQ
-206 RREERA
+206 A
-212 RAQAEEE
+212 RLQAEEE
-219 EQARRAE
+219 ERARRAE

-237 EDRASRAEDR
+237 EDRAGRAEDS
-247 LGRTRAPFNDTE
+247 LGRTRTPFNGTE
-259 GYRGIEDSLDRVS
+259 GYRGIEDSLDVVS

-281 QRESYAGREP
+281 QRESYVGRES

-296 DRAIR
+296 DRALR

-325 QQLKSTGGHSGKNSS
+325 QQLKATGGHSGKGN
-340 GAPAS
+340 GVAPAS

-356 KVKDTS
+356 RVKDTG
-362 KKVSRPIE
+362 KKVSKPIE
-370 EPVALSQDNRSKR
+370 EPVVLSQDNRSKR

>member
-7 EIRLGSR
+7 EIRIGGR
-14 FGMRHGNREE
+14 FGLGHGNREE

-34 LRRKAREA
+34 LRRKAREE
-42 EYEDEEEEEDDD
+42 EYADEE
-54 DEEEDDEDDEDYDGD
+54 
-69 EEDDDDD
+69 
-76 DEEDDDEEDEDEEDE
+76 
-91 DELDEDDEDEDYDGD
+91 
-106 DDDEEDEEDEDD
+106 EEDEEDEDD
-118 DDLDDDDEEEDDEN
+118 DLDDDEEEEDEDD
-132 EDEEDDS
+132 DEEDYEEDDEDDDDDEDYEED

-144 DDGED
+144 DDDDGDDDLDDDEDDDDYEEEDDDDDEDEGDEDEEDDDLDDSEEDDDD
-149 SDKPSPAPS
+149 SDEPSPIVN
-158 KPVNGSDNRDAY
+158 KPVSGSDDRDAF

-184 EREAAERAEKEERE
+184 EREATEARE
-198 RQEREESV
+198 
-206 RREERA
+206 REERA
-212 RAQAEEE
+212 RREAQARVRAEEE
-219 EQARRAE
+219 EQARRVE

-237 EDRASRAEDR
+237 EDRAGRAEDS
-247 LGRTRAPFNDTE
+247 LGRTRAPFNGTE
-259 GYRGIEDSLDRVS
+259 GYRGIEDSLDGVS

-281 QRESYAGREP
+281 QRESYVGRES

-296 DRAIR
+296 DRALR

-325 QQLKSTGGHSGKNSS
+325 QQLKATGGHSGKGN
-340 GAPAS
+340 GVAPAS

-356 KVKDTS
+356 KVKDTG
-362 KKVSRPIE
+362 KKVSKPIE
-370 EPVALSQDNRSKR
+370 EPVVLSQDNRSKR

>member
-7 EIRLGSR
+7 EIRLGGHFGLGHGSR
-14 FGMRHGNREE
+14 ED

-42 EYEDEEEEEDDD
+42 EYEDEEDDD

-69 EEDDDDD
+69 EDEEDD
-76 DEEDDDEEDEDEEDE
+76 DEEDDDEEDEEDE

-106 DDDEEDEEDEDD
+106 DDEDEEDEDD
-118 DDLDDDDEEEDDEN
+118 EDYDGDDDDEEEEDEDDDEDDDLDDEN
-132 EDEEDDS
+132 ES

-144 DDGED
+144 DDRDDDDED
-149 SDKPSPAPS
+149 SYEPSPAPS
-158 KPVNGSDNRDAY
+158 KPVNGSDDRDAF

-184 EREAAERAEKEERE
+184 EREATEARE
-198 RQEREESV
+198 
-206 RREERA
+206 REERA
-212 RAQAEEE
+212 RREAQARVRAEEE

-247 LGRTRAPFNDTE
+247 LGRTRAPFNGTE

-281 QRESYAGREP
+281 QRESYTGREP

-296 DRAIR
+296 DRALR

-325 QQLKSTGGHSGKNSS
+325 QQLKSTGGHSGKGN
-340 GAPAS
+340 GVAPAS

-356 KVKDTS
+356 KVKDTG
-362 KKVSRPIE
+362 KKVSKPIE
-370 EPVALSQDNRSKR
+370 EPVVLSQDNRSKR

>member
-7 EIRLGSR
+7 EIRIGGR
-14 FGMRHGNREE
+14 FGLGHGNREE

-34 LRRKAREA
+34 LRRKAREE
-42 EYEDEEEEEDDD
+42 EYEDEEEEDEEDEEEEDEDDD
-54 DEEEDDEDDEDYDGD
+54 DEDYEED
-69 EEDDDDD
+69 
-76 DEEDDDEEDEDEEDE
+76 
-91 DELDEDDEDEDYDGD
+91 
-106 DDDEEDEEDEDD
+106 DEEDEDD
-118 DDLDDDDEEEDDEN
+118 DDDYEEEDDDDGDDDLDDDEDDDDYEEEDDDDDEDEGD
-132 EDEEDDS
+132 EDEEDDDLDDSEEDDDDDDDS
-139 DEEDE
+139 DE
-144 DDGED
+144 
-149 SDKPSPAPS
+149 PSPIVN
-158 KPVNGSDNRDAY
+158 KPVSGSDDRDAF

-184 EREAAERAEKEERE
+184 EREATEARE
-198 RQEREESV
+198 
-206 RREERA
+206 REERA
-212 RAQAEEE
+212 RREAQARVRAEEE
-219 EQARRAE
+219 ERARRAE

-237 EDRASRAEDR
+237 EDRAGRAEDS
-247 LGRTRAPFNDTE
+247 LGRTRTPFNGTE
-259 GYRGIEDSLDRVS
+259 GYRGIEDSLDVVS

-281 QRESYAGREP
+281 QRESYVGRES

-296 DRAIR
+296 DRALR

-325 QQLKSTGGHSGKNSS
+325 QQLKATGGHSGKGN
-340 GAPAS
+340 GVAPAS

-356 KVKDTS
+356 KVKDTG
-362 KKVSRPIE
+362 KKVSKPIE
-370 EPVALSQDNRSKR
+370 EPVVLSQDNRSKR

>member
-14 FGMRHGNREE
+14 FGLGHGSRAGRH
-24 RRLSLREREA
+24 LSLREREA
-34 LRRKAREA
+34 LRRKAREE
-42 EYEDEEEEEDDD
+42 EYEDEA
-54 DEEEDDEDDEDYDGD
+54 
-69 EEDDDDD
+69 
-76 DEEDDDEEDEDEEDE
+76 
-91 DELDEDDEDEDYDGD
+91 
-106 DDDEEDEEDEDD
+106 EEDEEDEDD
-118 DDLDDDDEEEDDEN
+118 DLDDDEEEEDEDDDDE
-132 EDEEDDS
+132 DYEED

-144 DDGED
+144 DDDDDYEEEDDDDGDDDLDDDEDDDDYEEEDDDDDEDEEDDDLDDSEEEEDDDD
-149 SDKPSPAPS
+149 SDEPSPIVN
-158 KPVNGSDNRDAY
+158 KPVSGSDDRDAF

-184 EREAAERAEKEERE
+184 EREATEARE
-198 RQEREESV
+198 
-206 RREERA
+206 REERA
-212 RAQAEEE
+212 RREAQARVRAEEE
-219 EQARRAE
+219 EQARRVE

-237 EDRASRAEDR
+237 EDRAGSTEDR
-247 LGRTRAPFNDTE
+247 LGRTRAPFNGTE
-259 GYRGIEDSLDRVS
+259 GYRGIEDSLDGVS

-281 QRESYAGREP
+281 QRESYVGREP

-296 DRAIR
+296 DRALR

-325 QQLKSTGGHSGKNSS
+325 QQLKATGGHSGKGN
-340 GAPAS
+340 GVAPAS

-356 KVKDTS
+356 KVKDTG
-362 KKVSRPIE
+362 KKVSKPIE
-370 EPVALSQDNRSKR
+370 EPVVLSQDNRSKR

>member
-7 EIRLGSR
+7 EIRLGGR
-14 FGMRHGNREE
+14 FGLGHGKREE

-69 EEDDDDD
+69 E
-76 DEEDDDEEDEDEEDE
+76 DEEDDDEEDE

-106 DDDEEDEEDEDD
+106 DDEEEEDEDD
-118 DDLDDDDEEEDDEN
+118 DEDDDLDDEN
-132 EDEEDDS
+132 ES

-144 DDGED
+144 DDRDDDDED
-149 SDKPSPAPS
+149 SYEPSPAPS
-158 KPVNGSDNRDAY
+158 KPVSGFDDRDAY

-184 EREAAERAEKEERE
+184 EREASERAEKEERE
-198 RQEREESV
+198 RQEREESA

-237 EDRASRAEDR
+237 EDRASTEDR
-247 LGRTRAPFNDTE
+247 LGRTRAPFNGTE
-259 GYRGIEDSLDRVS
+259 GYRGIEDSLDVVS

-281 QRESYAGREP
+281 QRESYVGRES

-296 DRAIR
+296 DRALR

-325 QQLKSTGGHSGKNSS
+325 QQLKATGGHSGKGN
-340 GAPAS
+340 GVAPAS

-356 KVKDTS
+356 RVKDTG
-362 KKVSRPIE
+362 KKVSKPIE
-370 EPVALSQDNRSKR
+370 EPVVLSQDNRSKR

>member
-7 EIRLGSR
+7 EIRLGGH
-14 FGMRHGNREE
+14 FGLGHGKREE

-42 EYEDEEEEEDDD
+42 EYEDEEEE
-54 DEEEDDEDDEDYDGD
+54 DEDLDED
-69 EEDDDDD
+69 EEDEEDD

-91 DELDEDDEDEDYDGD
+91 DELDEDDDEDYDGD
-106 DDDEEDEEDEDD
+106 DDDEEDEED
-118 DDLDDDDEEEDDEN
+118 DDLDDENESDEEDEDEEDYDGDEDD
-132 EDEEDDS
+132 EDDS
-139 DEEDE
+139 DEED
-144 DDGED
+144 DGD
-149 SDKPSPAPS
+149 SDEPSPAPS
-158 KPVNGSDNRDAY
+158 KPVSGSDDRDAF

-184 EREAAERAEKEERE
+184 EREATERAEKEERE
-198 RQEREESV
+198 RQEREDRA
-206 RREERA
+206 RREEQA
-212 RAQAEEE
+212 RVQAEEE

-247 LGRTRAPFNDTE
+247 LGRTRAPFNGTE

-272 PVSGRSGGS
+272 PVSVRSGGS
-281 QRESYAGREP
+281 QRESYTGREP

-296 DRAIR
+296 DRALR

-325 QQLKSTGGHSGKNSS
+325 QQLKSAGSHSGKSS
-340 GAPAS
+340 SVSPAS

-362 KKVSRPIE
+362 KKVSKPIE

>member
-7 EIRLGSR
+7 EIRLGGR
-14 FGMRHGNREE
+14 FGLGHGKREE

-34 LRRKAREA
+34 LRRKAREE
-42 EYEDEEEEEDDD
+42 EYEDEE
-54 DEEEDDEDDEDYDGD
+54 
-69 EEDDDDD
+69 
-76 DEEDDDEEDEDEEDE
+76 
-91 DELDEDDEDEDYDGD
+91 
-106 DDDEEDEEDEDD
+106 EEDEEDEDD
-118 DDLDDDDEEEDDEN
+118 DLDDDEEEEDEDDDDDYEEEDDDDGDDDLDDDDDDYEEEDDDDDEDEGD
-132 EDEEDDS
+132 EDEEDDDLDDSEEDDDDDDS
-139 DEEDE
+139 DE
-144 DDGED
+144 
-149 SDKPSPAPS
+149 PSPIVN
-158 KPVNGSDNRDAY
+158 KPVSGSDDRDAF

-184 EREAAERAEKEERE
+184 EREAAERAEEEER
-198 RQEREESV
+198 
-206 RREERA
+206 
-212 RAQAEEE
+212 
-219 EQARRAE
+219 ARRAE

-237 EDRASRAEDR
+237 EDRAGRAEDS
-247 LGRTRAPFNDTE
+247 LGRTRTPFNGTE
-259 GYRGIEDSLDRVS
+259 GYRGIEDSLDVVS

-281 QRESYAGREP
+281 QRESYVGRES

-296 DRAIR
+296 DRALR

-325 QQLKSTGGHSGKNSS
+325 QQLKATGGHSGKGN
-340 GAPAS
+340 GVAPAS

-356 KVKDTS
+356 RVKDTG
-362 KKVSRPIE
+362 KKVSKPIE
-370 EPVALSQDNRSKR
+370 EPVVLSQNNRSKR